1 MVDLNAL
8 SIFARVAEMLSF
20 SKAARGLGMPIST
33 VSRRIADLEDELGVR
48 LLERSTRQLR
58 LTEIGAEVLRE
69 ARRTFEVGEAVGA
82 IVSNRLAEI
91 KGSISLSAPPSI
103 ADSLL
108 APLLSRFQ
116 AAYPGVA
123 VRVMVT
129 DRFVDHISEGADMA
143 FRVGTLKDSALVAKP
158 LLTYR
163 HQLVASPDYLAR
175 TGKAPRHPK
184 DLHVHRLLTF
194 GHATPDQRW
203 VFRRGD
209 ETATTTIQPV
219 LAMNDYAGLAAALA
233 AGVGIGELPPIV
245 RPDFMASGKLV
256 EVMPSWR
263 LRTETLSMVHLSA
276 RHVARPLRAFMDF
289 AAQYVPVLFPSLPK

>member
-1 MVDLNAL
+1 MIDLNAL

-20 SKAARGLGMPIST
+20 SEAARGLGMPIST
-33 VSRRIADLEDELGVR
+33 VSRKIADLEDRLGVR

-69 ARRTFEVGEAVGA
+69 AQRTAEVGEAVGA
-82 IVSNRLAEI
+82 IISNRLAEI
-91 KGSISLSAPPSI
+91 KGSISFSAPPSI

-116 AAYPGVA
+116 ATYPDVVA
-123 VRVMVT
+123 RIMIT
-129 DRFVDHISEGADMA
+129 DRFVDHISEGVDLAL
-143 FRVGTLKDSALVAKP
+143 RVGVLRDSALVAKP

-175 TGKAPRHPK
+175 TKTPKHPK

-194 GHATPDQRW
+194 GNAASGQRW
-203 VFRRGD
+203 AFRRGD
-209 ETATTTIQPV
+209 ETTTTIIQPV

-233 AGVGIGELPPIV
+233 AGAGIGELPPIV
-245 RPDFMASGKLV
+245 RPDLLASRKLV
-256 EVMPSWR
+256 EVMPGWR

-276 RHVARPLRAFMDF
+276 RHIARPLRAFMDF
-289 AAQYVPVLFPSLPK
+289 AAQHAPVLFPSLPK

>member
-20 SKAARGLGMPIST
+20 SEAARGLGMPIST
-33 VSRRIADLEDELGVR
+33 VSRKVAQLEDELGVR

-69 ARRTFEVGEAVGA
+69 AQRTAEVGEAVGA
-82 IVSNRLAEI
+82 IVSNRLAEV
-91 KGSISLSAPPSI
+91 KGSISLTAPPSI

-116 AAYPGVA
+116 AAYPSVA

-129 DRFVDHISEGADMA
+129 DRFVDHISEGVDLA
-143 FRVGTLKDSALVAKP
+143 FRVGVLRDSALVAKS
-158 LLTYR
+158 LLMYR

-175 TGKAPRHPK
+175 TKTPKHPK

-194 GHATPDQRW
+194 GIAASGQRW
-203 VFRRGD
+203 LLRRGD
-209 ETATTTIQPV
+209 ETTTTTIEPV
-219 LAMNDYAGLAAALA
+219 FAMNDYAGLAAALA

-245 RPDFMASGKLV
+245 RPDLLASGKLV
-256 EVMPSWR
+256 EVMPGWR

-276 RHVARPLRAFMDF
+276 RHIARPLRAFMDF
-289 AAQYVPVLFPSLPK
+289 AAQQAPALFPSLPK

>member
-8 SIFARVAEMLSF
+8 SIFARVAELLSF

-33 VSRRIADLEDELGVR
+33 VSRKVADLEDGLGVR
-48 LLERSTRQLR
+48 LLERSTRRLR
-58 LTEIGAEVLRE
+58 LTEIGADVLRE
-69 ARRTFEVGEAVGA
+69 AQRTAEVGEAVGA

-116 AAYPGVA
+116 ASYPDVTA
-123 VRVMVT
+123 RVMVT
-129 DRFVDHISEGADMA
+129 DRFVDHILEGVDVAL
-143 FRVGTLKDSALVAKP
+143 RVGVLKDSALVAKP

-175 TGKAPRHPK
+175 TKAPKHPK
-184 DLHVHRLLTF
+184 DLHAHRLLTF
-194 GHATPDQRW
+194 GHAASGQRW
-203 VFRRGD
+203 AFRRGE
-209 ETATTTIQPV
+209 ETTTTTIQPV

-233 AGVGIGELPPIV
+233 AGMGIGELPPIV
-245 RPDFMASGKLV
+245 RPDLLASSKLV
-256 EVMPSWR
+256 EVLPGWR

-276 RHVARPLRAFMDF
+276 RHIARPVRAFMDF
-289 AAQYVPVLFPSLPK
+289 AAQQAPMLFARLPK